1 MTEKNY
7 TYWPDADHRFF
18 LYDPE
23 GDGFMYFKTAEE
35 RDEASDGVIQQYIDD
50 GWSEEVEQVIAG
62 EITHH
67 AVMRDVEISPLRE
80 GYSCDEDYEDAIE
93 EFGGCGD
100 WDYKCNYKL
109 APISDP
115 GEEQPTAKAAGVKS

>member
-7 TYWPDADHRFF
+7 TYCPDAEHSFF

-35 RDEASDGVIQQYIDD
+35 RDAASHDVIQQYLDD

-62 EITHH
+62 EVTHH
-67 AVMRDVEISPLRE
+67 TVMRDVEISPKRE
-80 GYSCDEDYEDAIE
+80 EYDNDEEYDDALA

-109 APISDP
+109 APINDP
-115 GEEQPTAKAAGVKS
+115 GE